1 MWISVLASFVGFTAW
16 SAPASSTLGRAS
28 SRVSPPRA
36 TGTFA
41 TDSPVIPFED
51 WAEANGI
58 NAPKLAVT
66 GKDELR
72 GVLML
77 DNAESGEEI
86 CCVPRTSC
94 LDLSAVEGAGS
105 PCEALVPS
113 ALWVT
118 LRWYERLACWL
129 LAEQRRGAESP
140 VAGYMGYLPK
150 PDQFADAPLSWDDD
164 ELSLLAYPPVAA
176 SIREQAAELD
186 ELHASLR
193 RAGGALAPS
202 VSRDELQWA
211 MQLVLSRAF
220 TSTIAT
226 PEDVA
231 RLAPPP
237 PPPPADPATVAA
249 RTWLGQV
256 PLVGGLLAE
265 KPPPPP
271 PPAAGDGLCMAM
283 MPMLDAFNHDS
294 SAANECAYD
303 SARNAFVLT
312 AGAPLRKGEE
322 AYLSYGDKSNDEL
335 LQLFGFV
342 EPNNPH
348 DAFLSIGLADYVRSP
363 ASGLFASP
371 QVADARFARLESL
384 ARESPAELEDAL
396 VGELRAS
403 GAAPRVMLAL
413 RLLLGSRDEI
423 ETAGPAAQRLAAP
436 ASLATE
442 ERVWAALRGYCKMA
456 RSAMGGPRKAD
467 LEGAKAAARD
477 GDARRALALTF
488 RSEKKRLLSELENR
502 LTRRAARSRKAGRV
516 VKG

>member
-1 MWISVLASFVGFTAW
+1 MLGHASCR
-16 SAPASSTLGRAS
+16 SP
-28 SRVSPPRA
+28 PPRA
-36 TGTFA
+36 TEAFA
-41 TDSPVIPFED
+41 TDAPVIPFED

-77 DNAESGEEI
+77 DDAQAGEEI

-164 ELSLLAYPPVAA
+164 ELSLLSYPPVAA

-186 ELHASLR
+186 ELFANLQ
-193 RAGGALAPS
+193 RAGGSLAPS

-231 RLAPPP
+231 KLAPPP

-249 RTWLGQV
+249 RTWLGQM
-256 PLVGGLLAE
+256 PIVGSMLAE
-265 KPPPPP
+265 KAPPPP

-294 SAANECAYD
+294 AASNACAYD
-303 SARNAFVLT
+303 GTRNAFVLT
-312 AGAPLRKGEE
+312 AGAPLRKGEQ
-322 AYLSYGDKSNDEL
+322 AFLSYGDKSNDEL

-342 EPNNPH
+342 EESNPH
-348 DAFLSIGLADYVRSP
+348 DYFLSIGLDGYVQSP
-363 ASGLFASP
+363 SSGLFASA
-371 QVADARFARLESL
+371 QVAAERFARLESL
-384 ARESPAELEDAL
+384 GLDAAL
-396 VGELRAS
+396 VGELRAT
-403 GAAPRVMLAL
+403 GASPSVMLAL
-413 RLLLGSRDEI
+413 RLLLGTRDEI
-423 ETAGPAAQRLAAP
+423 ELAGPGAQRLASP

-467 LEGAKAAARD
+467 LDGAKAAARS
-477 GDARRALALTF
+477 GDNRRALALTF

-502 LTRRAARSRKAGRV
+502 LNRLAARSKKAGRV